1 MKPVII
7 IVIAFVLLIPTTVF
21 AQQLSISISANP
33 VPVEYQG
40 NDFTVNFEGEL
51 FNNGKIYW
59 SVYDKN
65 SSNKP
70 GQQLVILPTDTK
82 LWTKTVPAVY
92 FPSVGQTYIFEIK
105 NGNVIETFEFIV
117 QKKINAP
124 LESLSPF
131 FDSCENGLWIG
142 HFKNEKTGEQIQS
155 GKVFLYD
162 DKGQRTKTTALF
174 PPEGYLKIYPNGNED
189 SPPVHWV
196 LVRSGS
202 YEDLEF
208 QPVCV
213 ELPSWIKSTALWW
226 SEDAI
231 TNDDFITMIQFLI
244 QNQII
249 LVSTT
254 DVISDS
260 NDEIPTWI
268 KTSAQWWGEGTIS
281 DMEFL
286 RSIEYMVNQGI
297 ITIQS
302 NSFSGTAQE
311 NNVLAEVV
319 ECRVTNTGNYVK
331 VGISVINMNPIPVD
345 VEYVLQTFDNFGK
358 LLTME
363 SGRTYDLNPSSTQ
376 FEEGMLD
383 NIGSLHSCAV
393 HINKVSES

>member
-189 SPPVHWV
+189 YPPVHWV

-231 TNDDFITMIQFLI
+231 TNDECDACYSGWESDGSNFRCEESSSVTDA
-244 QNQII
+244 I
-249 LVSTT
+249 L
-254 DVISDS
+254 
-260 NDEIPTWI
+260 
-268 KTSAQWWGEGTIS
+268 KTK
-281 DMEFL
+281 
-286 RSIEYMVNQGI
+286 Y
-297 ITIQS
+297 
-302 NSFSGTAQE
+302 
-311 NNVLAEVV
+311 
-319 ECRVTNTGNYVK
+319 
-331 VGISVINMNPIPVD
+331 D
-345 VEYVLQTFDNFGK
+345 VELTLKFTDDYEKKAGKIFINGYQFHFFTYKDEYKRTINNYIEDSTNSIKIEPDQTVLDIRS
-358 LLTME
+358 LT
-363 SGRTYDLNPSSTQ
+363 
-376 FEEGMLD
+376 
-383 NIGSLHSCAV
+383 I
-393 HINKVSES
+393 KVDD